1 MSGYR
6 ADIGFTALQVLP
18 STGAAINKDT
28 SRKISPR
35 SAQPNTVAVV
45 VALKGVHSPWRGFR
59 SNACLVPSM
68 PALGYSHSRRRW
80 RH

>member
-28 SRKISPR
+28 SRKI
-35 SAQPNTVAVV
+35 
-45 VALKGVHSPWRGFR
+45 
-59 SNACLVPSM
+59 
-68 PALGYSHSRRRW
+68 
-80 RH
+80 